1 MKKTEQK
8 KLFVVR
14 NTPIRRFW
22 ALCAESAQG
31 AQTHADPRRPWGLV
45 RCTDAPPVR
54 ICNLYDIY
62 ELAEAENPAGKAYHG
77 PEHVPGTSSAPRG
90 GCGWDTSRGRWGALG
105 QAEVSAKR

>member
-54 ICNLYDIY
+54 ICNVYDIY
-62 ELAEAENPAGKAYHG
+62 ELAEAENPAGKAFDG
-77 PEHVPGTSSAPRG
+77 PEYGPGRSRAPGGMRLGHVPRRG
-90 GCGWDTSRGRWGALG
+90 GALG